1 MVPKVGGFT
10 FGMDPNHTDR
20 LVILWYGN
28 NYWTSQALNNSHFN
42 LSNWGYTFDYVFSY
56 VSNENETYF
65 TLWEKTSQHPNG

>member
-42 LSNWGYTFDYVFSY
+42 LPNWGYTFDYVFSY
-56 VSNENETYF
+56 VSNEDETYF